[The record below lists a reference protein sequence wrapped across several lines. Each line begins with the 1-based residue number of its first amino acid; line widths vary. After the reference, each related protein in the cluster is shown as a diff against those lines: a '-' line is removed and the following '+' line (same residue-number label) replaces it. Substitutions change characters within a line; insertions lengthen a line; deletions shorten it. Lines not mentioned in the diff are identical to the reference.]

1 MNLNKHMFQRV
12 CFPLLLTSVV
22 AFTASSTRA
31 ADDAAAP
38 KTKPPATSDE
48 NPHLWQ
54 PRTKSVAVFKNGFG
68 FFMREGSVSLD
79 DGWAVAKEIPPA
91 KFGTLAVYSTSNDD
105 LVDVVGSGPGK
116 IVEFDGVDA
125 PKDIDHKRAQLKE
138 SMLLKLELTYRRE
151 GKDQK
156 VSGKLIS
163 LGPDFAVLENSGDN
177 FAVPI
182 DAISKVQI
190 LELPLRVHV
199 SQSSPVDQGSRPK
212 LGMAYLRD
220 GITWIPEYS
229 LRILDDNS
237 AELTLRGTL
246 VNEAEDL
253 IHCDVNFVV
262 GVPHFVHTDY
272 LEPIAVGQVLR
283 TLGASVAPADV
294 RMQIAN
300 RGAIASNS
308 NTTVSKQFDLPNGS
322 QSTVTEQA
330 EAAQSKINEAVGN
343 LPQLD
348 VAGGTDYTVY
358 TKKDLIVRTGERTI
372 VTLFVKKIAYSH
384 IYRWPLPEA
393 MQHYLVL
400 HNDTDTAW
408 TTGPVLATSGDQP
421 LSEDLLK
428 YTPKGARCEIPV
440 SASIN
445 IANEKSEN
453 ETDRKFKAQS
463 PGKDK
468 FFDLVTLSGELKLKN
483 FEKRDV
489 EIVIENPV
497 PGKPIS
503 ASDDGQLTSD
513 PTKLQLL
520 EREGKI
526 RWRLKLKPDESKTV
540 EYKYERYVPSN

>member
-1 MNLNKHMFQRV
+1 MHQRI
-12 CFPLLLTSVV
+12 CFPLLLAGVAAIVSTS
-22 AFTASSTRA
+22 ARA
-31 ADDAAAP
+31 ADDAAA
-38 KTKPPATSDE
+38 TAEIKPPATSDE

-68 FFMREGSVSLD
+68 FFLREGSVTLD

-91 KFGTLAVYSTSNDD
+91 KFGTLAVYSTAPTIWSMWSALAPAKSSN
-105 LVDVVGSGPGK
+105 SMASMPPK
-116 IVEFDGVDA
+116 ISTTSA
-125 PKDIDHKRAQLKE
+125 PNLKE
-138 SMLLKLELTYRRE
+138 SMLLKVELTYKHE
-151 GKDQK
+151 GKDQT
-156 VSGKLIS
+156 SAGKLIS
-163 LGPDFAVLENSGDN
+163 LGPDFAVLENAGDN

-182 DAISKVQI
+182 DAITKMQI

-199 SQSSPVDQGSRPK
+199 SQTSPADQGSRPK

-272 LEPIAVGQVLR
+272 LEPIAVGQVIR

-300 RGAIASNS
+300 RGAIASNAFA
-308 NTTVSKQFDLPNGS
+308 SKQFDIPNGS
-322 QSTVTEQA
+322 QSTASDQPVATSQGKLDET
-330 EAAQSKINEAVGN
+330 IGN

-358 TKKDLIVRTGERTI
+358 TKKDLTVRTGERAI
-372 VTLFVKKIAYSH
+372 VTLFVKKISYSH
-384 IYRWPLPEA
+384 IYRWALPEA

-428 YTPKGARCEIPV
+428 VHAQGGSLRNSRFRLDQRCQ
-440 SASIN
+440 
-445 IANEKSEN
+445 
-453 ETDRKFKAQS
+453 RK
-463 PGKDK
+463 D
-468 FFDLVTLSGELKLKN
+468 
-483 FEKRDV
+483 
-489 EIVIENPV
+489 
-497 PGKPIS
+497 
-503 ASDDGQLTSD
+503 
-513 PTKLQLL
+513 
-520 EREGKI
+520 
-526 RWRLKLKPDESKTV
+526 
-540 EYKYERYVPSN
+540 